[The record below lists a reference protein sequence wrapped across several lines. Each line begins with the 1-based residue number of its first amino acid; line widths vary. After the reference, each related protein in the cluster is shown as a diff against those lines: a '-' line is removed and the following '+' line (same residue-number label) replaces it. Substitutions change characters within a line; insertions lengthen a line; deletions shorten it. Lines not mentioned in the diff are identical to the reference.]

1 MVNYR
6 ELLCQCHGRAY
17 AQRFHDDFM
26 KQLDTL
32 SAVRNSVVKDVMRR
46 GTVAANMRDELR
58 SQPEAMLFERLKE
71 ACESASRS
79 QEVYAPEVYAENS
92 ERGRLARCEKYT
104 RAVRPLAFDISAMRI
119 QRAWKGLLVRRLEEA
134 GSLALAGGALYAGK

>member
-17 AQRFHDDFM
+17 AQRFRDDFM

-32 SAVRNSVVKDVMRR
+32 SAVRASVVKDVMRR

-58 SQPEAMLFERLKE
+58 AQPEAMIFERLKN
-71 ACESASRS
+71 ACERASRS
-79 QEVYAPEVYAENS
+79 GIAEMF
-92 ERGRLARCEKYT
+92 T
-104 RAVRPLAFDISAMRI
+104 RPVRPLAFDISAMRI
-119 QRAWKGLLVRRLEEA
+119 QRAWKGLVARRLEETR
-134 GSLALAGGALYAGK
+134 SLATAGGAL

>member
-46 GTVAANMRDELR
+46 GTVDRKHDIEPSRTCGHDDELYLQAVLEHVAR
-58 SQPEAMLFERLKE
+58 LLLRFSIPKYLNLF
-71 ACESASRS
+71 
-79 QEVYAPEVYAENS
+79 
-92 ERGRLARCEKYT
+92 
-104 RAVRPLAFDISAMRI
+104 I
-119 QRAWKGLLVRRLEEA
+119 
-134 GSLALAGGALYAGK
+134 